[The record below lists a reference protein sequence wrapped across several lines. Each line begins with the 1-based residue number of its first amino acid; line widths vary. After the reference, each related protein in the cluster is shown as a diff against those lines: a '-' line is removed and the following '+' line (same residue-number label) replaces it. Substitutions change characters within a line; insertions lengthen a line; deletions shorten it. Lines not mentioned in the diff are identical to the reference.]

1 MAKVTALSV
10 SHADDLS
17 LHSNSSHAKI
27 DKQQIESSQTE
38 DERIFQKILQD
49 ASDRQLDRST
59 LGVILQEVARQFL
72 GTSYQSGLL
81 DLFDRE
87 TLVVSLNKF
96 DCFSLVETVL
106 AIARNIALQ
115 DHKYQDFT
123 ENLIKERYEIFI
135 QIHVSSVV

>member
-1 MAKVTALSV
+1 MTV
-10 SHADDLS
+10 
-17 LHSNSSHAKI
+17 
-27 DKQQIESSQTE
+27 